1 MPPENNQQPTTPNP
15 QPDPKYQI
23 KQIRTFQGDVA
34 NALSRQKESLV
45 SIQQGEV
52 LKRRATGMPHP
63 EEADKE
69 ARKKR
74 GDFLFLFLGSIFFI
88 VVGVVGAWYGYKTIL
103 ERTAPPII
111 AVPESRFITPNEE
124 VVLNATGLDR
134 LGFGSAFETHVS
146 LNGENE
152 LIHVVVRKV
161 GTESSPLLTTSELM
175 ALLES
180 RAPGSLVRAFDD
192 VFMTGALGESRFLI
206 LKLASFEN
214 AFAGML
220 SWEENIAEDLTPILA
235 NGLTVKAIAPGSVFK
250 DVIVRNK
257 DVRVLE
263 HTVDSANSPQA
274 STTEG
279 TFTEFTETVLL
290 YSFFDNNMLII
301 TDSIETLQSLIERLA
316 RERLSR

>member
-1 MPPENNQQPTTPNP
+1 
-15 QPDPKYQI
+15 
-23 KQIRTFQGDVA
+23 
-34 NALSRQKESLV
+34 
-45 SIQQGEV
+45 
-52 LKRRATGMPHP
+52 MPHP